1 MSEVAVGY
9 VSLVPKFGS
18 GFKAA
23 IAGEIGQAGVA
34 GGRTAGASFKSTFLG
49 VLAGNLMTSVL
60 GKIGGAIKGA
70 FGGGFDRLMNIEQAE
85 IKLKTLGLNVKAVM
99 GNVGD
104 AVDGTK
110 FAISDAAD
118 MAAFLGASGV
128 KAGGEMTAWLKRT
141 ADAAQFTNRDFA
153 DVQRTIGKVVAE
165 GRVTGETFQELP
177 LAAAALADHLGISQ
191 EEVRKLASQGKI
203 SAAEFGEAMDAK
215 IGGAARNAGDS
226 FLSVVANLKTAM
238 NASAAN
244 LMKPFVDGL
253 KPVLTAGLGL
263 VKGFRDGVSKPLGES
278 LGEWIQPK
286 AEALAASM
294 ATWPAK
300 IGAFVASA
308 RAGLQEVADGFAWL
322 RDLAAPVVDG
332 IRAAF
337 QGLTGGRGLGSVFET
352 LKAVAVPALEAV
364 RDAAAGF
371 IDGFGGLDGIVS
383 AISGVLPLVTGPIGI
398 LHTALL
404 DVFSSGGGAGIDF
417 RGFGETVGAALQPV
431 VKAASELAGVL
442 VGEVASAIA
451 TLLPVALDLG
461 GTLVDVAGGLA
472 SDLLPIL
479 SQLAQDLLPV
489 VAGLVSDLAPV
500 LSDVAAAL
508 FPLVGQ
514 LVEGL
519 VPALMGL
526 IESALPPLVGI
537 LTTVGT
543 AIGDLVTALAPLIG
557 VLLEAL
563 VPAVVAVAETLG
575 PLVGYLLGV
584 VDVVLGIVIPALTG
598 LTEIFSTLLLP
609 ILETFA
615 EVTGTV
621 FATVQSVIESA
632 LIFLEGLVKAATAA
646 LRGDWEGAHQ
656 AIQAATSA
664 AWENLKAAFRDGVER
679 VVTSVRELPGKAAA
693 ALESLAPGLLAK
705 ARDAWDQTKT
715 AFQAGIDTAVALVR
729 SLPDKAKAALGNVSS
744 ALTQAGRDLVRG
756 FVDGITAGLSWVATA
771 ARNLAQSAI
780 RAAKNAL
787 DSHSPSMVFDRIGQ
801 DTGQGLIN
809 GLSKMGPKVAAAAEN
824 MATILAKA
832 AATGVSKALSKKDL
846 AGKSGRK
853 LLASFG
859 VSMSDKDAAAAKAA
873 QKRIAEGWAKTQ
885 VQSAQKQLAAAKKAG
900 KGIAAA
906 EAHLAVVR
914 KASASKLKADRELVA
929 STITNDRAAAA
940 TVKAI
945 QAGREKISSTLKRDW
960 GKLTTDVKT
969 ANSTLYKVIDQL
981 NKVKTPVTN
990 GLAKLL
996 EQQRKQLVDVIKARD
1011 KVREQLAE
1019 ANKALE
1025 TVLKEHADFVAG
1037 LSAKFADMGQVM
1049 AADTADGMIAA
1060 AQAQLEQIKAFK
1072 KNVSKLMKMGIS
1084 DALLREITEAGLEK
1098 GSATAAALVAG
1109 GQEAVDTL
1117 NGLHKQIAE
1126 ASESLAEKVGKQL
1139 YQAGID
1145 AAKGLVKGLKSQESE
1160 LAKAA
1165 KQLGDTI
1172 AAGIKTALQIKS
1184 PSRVLDQL
1192 GKYAG
1197 RGLVNGLTAMVSD
1210 TAAAAKR
1217 LAVAAVPD
1225 IAPATLTMPA
1235 LTAPVGPAEQS
1246 LQDQLLAELMLLR
1259 QALANLTVV
1268 DAGGQ
1273 LITRM
1278 RVEARREISDV
1289 VTMAGMRR

>member
-23 IAGEIGQAGVA
+23 IAGEIGQAGTA
-34 GGRTAGASFKSTFLG
+34 GGQTAGASFKSTFLG
-49 VLAGNLMTSVL
+49 VLAGNLMTSVV

-128 KAGGEMTAWLKRT
+128 KAGTEMTAWLKRT

-215 IGGAARNAGDS
+215 IGGAARNAGAS

-244 LMKPFVDGL
+244 LMKPFIDGL

-278 LGEWIQPK
+278 LGQWIQPK

-294 ATWPAK
+294 ATWPGK
-300 IGAFVASA
+300 IGAFVTSA
-308 RAGLQEVADGFAWL
+308 RAGLQQVADGFAWL
-322 RDLAAPVVDG
+322 RDLATPVVDG

-337 QGLTGGRGLGSVFET
+337 QGLSGGGLGAVFET
-352 LKAVAVPALEAV
+352 LQAVAVPALEAV

-371 IDGFGGLDGIVS
+371 VDGFGGLDGIVS
-383 AISGVLPLVTGPIGI
+383 AVSGVLPLVTGPIGI

-404 DVFSSGGGAGIDF
+404 DVFSSKGGAGIDF

-431 VKAASELAGVL
+431 IKAASELAGVL

-563 VPAVVAVAETLG
+563 APAVVAVAETLG

-824 MATILAKA
+824 MATIMAKA

-873 QKRIAEGWAKTQ
+873 QKRIDEGGPRPRSNPPRSNWQ
-885 VQSAQKQLAAAKKAG
+885 RRRRL
-900 KGIAAA
+900 
-906 EAHLAVVR
+906 
-914 KASASKLKADRELVA
+914 
-929 STITNDRAAAA
+929 
-940 TVKAI
+940 
-945 QAGREKISSTLKRDW
+945 GRES
-960 GKLTTDVKT
+960 
-969 ANSTLYKVIDQL
+969 
-981 NKVKTPVTN
+981 
-990 GLAKLL
+990 
-996 EQQRKQLVDVIKARD
+996 
-1011 KVREQLAE
+1011 
-1019 ANKALE
+1019 
-1025 TVLKEHADFVAG
+1025 
-1037 LSAKFADMGQVM
+1037 
-1049 AADTADGMIAA
+1049 
-1060 AQAQLEQIKAFK
+1060 
-1072 KNVSKLMKMGIS
+1072 
-1084 DALLREITEAGLEK
+1084 LRPRPTWLW
-1098 GSATAAALVAG
+1098 
-1109 GQEAVDTL
+1109 
-1117 NGLHKQIAE
+1117 
-1126 ASESLAEKVGKQL
+1126 
-1139 YQAGID
+1139 
-1145 AAKGLVKGLKSQESE
+1145 
-1160 LAKAA
+1160 
-1165 KQLGDTI
+1165 
-1172 AAGIKTALQIKS
+1172 
-1184 PSRVLDQL
+1184 
-1192 GKYAG
+1192 
-1197 RGLVNGLTAMVSD
+1197 
-1210 TAAAAKR
+1210 
-1217 LAVAAVPD
+1217 
-1225 IAPATLTMPA
+1225 
-1235 LTAPVGPAEQS
+1235 
-1246 LQDQLLAELMLLR
+1246 
-1259 QALANLTVV
+1259 
-1268 DAGGQ
+1268 
-1273 LITRM
+1273 
-1278 RVEARREISDV
+1278 
-1289 VTMAGMRR
+1289 